1 MEIAPFWLILL
12 IPLCISLGYLGGGI
26 SALRIHRRCTK
37 LEYLVG
43 DIEDRLNKVRAK
55 DAAKAKWDLKK
66 WEDEALAHEHREP
79 ATAKRFDN
87 DPL

>member
-1 MEIAPFWLILL
+1 MEIAPYWLILL
-12 IPLCISLGYLGGGI
+12 IPICGSLGYLGG
-26 SALRIHRRCTK
+26 ALGSIRFHRRCTK

-43 DIEDRLNKVRAK
+43 DIEDRLNTVRAK
-55 DAAKAKWDLKK
+55 TAAKAKWDQKK

-79 ATAKRFDN
+79 ATVKRFDN